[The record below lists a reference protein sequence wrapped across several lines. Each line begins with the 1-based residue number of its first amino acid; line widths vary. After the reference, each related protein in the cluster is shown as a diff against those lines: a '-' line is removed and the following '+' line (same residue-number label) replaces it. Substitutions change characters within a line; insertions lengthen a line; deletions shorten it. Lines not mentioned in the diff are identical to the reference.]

1 MGLGGSVKGAV
12 MGAIIDVVVLAVS
25 VQAGW
30 ISPAKSLQENIIVA
44 IFLVAG
50 KWIVKRLFF

>member
-1 MGLGGSVKGAV
+1 MGLRGAV
-12 MGAIIDVVVLAVS
+12 MGAVIDVVVLAVS

-30 ISPAKSLQENIIVA
+30 ISPAKSLQENIVVA

-50 KWIVKRLFF
+50 KWVVKRLFFN